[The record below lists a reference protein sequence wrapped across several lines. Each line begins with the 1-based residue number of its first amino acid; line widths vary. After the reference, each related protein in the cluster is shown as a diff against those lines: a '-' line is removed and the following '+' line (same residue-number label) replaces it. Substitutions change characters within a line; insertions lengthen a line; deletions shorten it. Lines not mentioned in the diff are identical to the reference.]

1 MPWSSCDER
10 EAEAWGA
17 CRISLVQ
24 GSWIGV
30 ARLQRPAV
38 RATPLTPPPGLCSQ
52 NAPARTGTG
61 TRHWGGGC
69 SAPSERTAA
78 LGVPRDGSR
87 EVLEWVS
94 EGLLPPSLL
103 LVGVEQPGARA
114 QDGGFCSRPPSDS
127 PILANF
133 GGVGTVG
140 PGQSAWV
147 LILGASQGAAVTV
160 PPPRHRPFTP
170 GSPGLWV
177 TARLCAH
184 HGDPQKDPLS
194 HSTAHGVPTRGQL
207 RAEWHLRGKVAGV
220 LLTECPT
227 PKRCLRPSPWG
238 PGLVAQMQ
246 DEGAGVLCWSQVP
259 ASPRQAGRVAPGSP
273 TCHPVGAAGGVQCPA
288 MARGPSGLRA
298 HPGRFGLVL

>member
-127 PILANF
+127 PILANL

-160 PPPRHRPFTP
+160 PPPPATGLSLRAPQGFGSQP
-170 GSPGLWV
+170 GS
-177 TARLCAH
+177 
-184 HGDPQKDPLS
+184 
-194 HSTAHGVPTRGQL
+194 VPTTVTPR
-207 RAEWHLRGKVAGV
+207 KTPF
-220 LLTECPT
+220 LTAQHMV
-227 PKRCLRPSPWG
+227 SP
-238 PGLVAQMQ
+238 PG
-246 DEGAGVLCWSQVP
+246 
-259 ASPRQAGRVAPGSP
+259 AS
-273 TCHPVGAAGGVQCPA
+273 
-288 MARGPSGLRA
+288 
-298 HPGRFGLVL
+298 